1 MRLTVKTETGLTE
14 PIITLHLP
22 ENDPNAAQLRAQLE
36 SFLAASM
43 TFTVSQAGHT
53 TQLPLTTVLFFEAT
67 GHKVRAHT
75 RTTSYQIS
83 QSLASLTTILPTNF
97 CRVSKSAIV
106 NTQLVRA
113 LTKSLTGN
121 LIEFEATHKQLYA
134 SRRYYR
140 ELKLSLEKESFK

>member
-14 PIITLHLP
+14 PMITLHLP

-36 SFLAASM
+36 NFLAASL

-67 GHKVRAHT
+67 GHKVHAHT
-75 RTTSYQIS
+75 RTTSYQVS
-83 QSLASLTTILPTNF
+83 QSLVSLATKLPANF

-106 NTQLVRA
+106 NTQLVRS

-140 ELKLSLEKESFK
+140 NLKSSLEKGSFK